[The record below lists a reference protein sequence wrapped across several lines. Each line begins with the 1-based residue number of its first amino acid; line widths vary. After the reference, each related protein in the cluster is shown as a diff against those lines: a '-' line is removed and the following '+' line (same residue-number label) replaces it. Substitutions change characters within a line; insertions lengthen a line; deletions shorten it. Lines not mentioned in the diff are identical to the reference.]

1 MPDSIFGLDGTVAF
15 ITGGS
20 KGLGKEMALALAR
33 AGADVAIGS
42 RKEEQITQAAQALIE
57 QTRRTILPL
66 VVDVTD
72 RASIKQAVGKTIDRF
87 GKIDILV
94 NNAGIN
100 IREPVEQ
107 IEDAHWRQIWETNVT
122 GVLSCCRAVIPH
134 MRKAR
139 YGRIINIGSALSLV
153 GMEERASYCA
163 SKGAVMQLTRT
174 LALEVAQD
182 GITVNCICPGP
193 FATEINQAVMEDPE
207 KTRTLLSN
215 VPMNRWGR
223 LEEIHAPIVFL
234 ASPAASYVTGACLTV
249 DGGWTAR

>member
-1 MPDSIFGLDGTVAF
+1 MKGQLFALDGSVAF
-15 ITGGS
+15 VTGGS
-20 KGLGKEMALALAR
+20 KGLGREMALALAQ

-42 RKEEQITQAAQALIE
+42 RNEEQITQTAQYLAE
-57 QTRRTILPL
+57 KTHRTILPL
-66 VVDVTD
+66 VLDVTD
-72 RASIKQAVGKTIDRF
+72 RDGIEQAIAKTIAQF

-94 NNAGIN
+94 NNAGVN
-100 IREPVEQ
+100 IREPIEQ
-107 IEDAHWRQIWETNVT
+107 IEDAHWRKIWETNVT
-122 GVLSCCRAVIPH
+122 GVLTCCRAVIPY

-153 GMEERASYCA
+153 GMEDRASYCA
-163 SKGAVMQLTRT
+163 SKGAVLQLTRT

-193 FATEINQAVMEDPE
+193 FATEINQAVMDDPE
-207 KTRTLLSN
+207 KTRTLLGN

-234 ASPAASYVTGACLTV
+234 AGRAASYITGACLTV